1 MGCQRGAP
9 RLECKTCLIQRIIS
23 VTYSPLGRE
32 GLLKLRMALPH
43 LRWRLKAPSV
53 PVAGLLEQRHDHVTP
68 AIRTRYRH
76 ALCPTTAS
84 ELLLHIHTSGSYRGD
99 LQRIAC
105 DRHSQPCT
113 QGSEG
118 IRPNPHPGQT

>member
-1 MGCQRGAP
+1 MTFTVAAM
-9 RLECKTCLIQRIIS
+9 LS
-23 VTYSPLGRE
+23 MAVTYSPPGRE
-32 GLLKLRMALPH
+32 RLLKLRMALPH

-68 AIRTRYRH
+68 SIRTRYRH
-76 ALCPTTAS
+76 AFCPTTAW
-84 ELLLHIHTSGSYRGD
+84 ELLLHIHTSDWYRGD
-99 LQRIAC
+99 LRRIAG

-113 QGSEG
+113 RASAG